1 MKEQNKKSIT
11 QIKEKP
17 FDFVLFITVL
27 ILLAMGIVMVLS
39 ASSPSALAESGNS
52 YSFVKKQARFA
63 IIGIILMLIISKI
76 DYRIYA
82 KFAKLAYIGSIII
95 LAAVRVLGSSSKGA
109 TRWLELGFV
118 RFQPSEIAKIALII
132 FYAAWLTK
140 NRDKL
145 KSFKYGFVVPFLYI
159 VPIAAILLFLQN
171 HLSVT
176 IIIVAVVS
184 IMMLMAGTK
193 LKYFLSVGGIGAV
206 AGGGL
211 LYAYIKLAGG
221 DRRIS
226 SSENNYLFKSVE

>member
-1 MKEQNKKSIT
+1 MKQQNKKEIAPNN
-11 QIKEKP
+11 ERP

-52 YSFVKKQARFA
+52 YSYVTKQAIFA
-63 IIGIILMLIISKI
+63 VIGIILMLVISRI

-109 TRWLELGFV
+109 TRWLDLGFV

-145 KSFKYGFVVPFLYI
+145 KSFKYGFLVPYLYI
-159 VPIAAILLFLQN
+159 APIAFILLVFQN

-193 LKYFLSVGGIGAV
+193 FKYFLSVGGIGAIV
-206 AGGGL
+206 GGGL
-211 LYAYIKLAGG
+211 LYAYIKFAGG

-226 SSENNYLFKSVE
+226 FSQNNDIPKSVE

>member
-1 MKEQNKKSIT
+1 MKAQDTKTTTKIR
-11 QIKEKP
+11 EKP

-52 YSFVKKQARFA
+52 YSYVTKQASFA
-63 IIGIILMLIISKI
+63 VLGIILMLIISKI
-76 DYRIYA
+76 DYRIYS
-82 KFAKLAYIGSIII
+82 KFAKIAYIGSIII

-109 TRWLELGFV
+109 TRWLDLGFI
-118 RFQPSEIAKIALII
+118 RFQPSEIAKIALIV

-145 KSFKYGFVVPFLYI
+145 KSFKNGFLIPFLFI
-159 VPIAAILLFLQN
+159 IPIAFILLFLQN

-193 LKYFLSVGGIGAV
+193 LKYFLTVGGIGAV
-206 AGGGL
+206 VGGIL
-211 LYAYIKLAGG
+211 LYAYIKVSGG
-221 DRRIS
+221 DRRIPFS
-226 SSENNYLFKSVE
+226 KNNYFLKSVE